1 MALNANTLAQSIETF
16 LEQEWQTAKGE
27 ALATEGREDLQLMFK
42 AIAQGVVKH
51 LRDNAEVVLTDPKHD
66 HQHSITCSIDVK
78 DQTEAGASLTHDH
91 KATCSVTI
99 ADHKHSQKG
108 KIN

>member
-1 MALNANTLAQSIETF
+1 MALNANTLVQSIETF

-51 LRDNAEVVLTDPKHD
+51 LRDNAEVLLTDAKHD
-66 HQHSITCSIDVK
+66 HTHTITCDVDVENK
-78 DQTEAGASLTHDH
+78 TEGGSSLSHDH

-99 ADHKHSQKG
+99 ADHKHLQKG